1 MPRRMGERML
11 VRSLLVAVVAV
22 LLVASTAAAGTYS
35 HYARVYPNGRTGA
48 PLSNGTDGWRP
59 AGNVSNFPGYT
70 SYERC
75 STDGA
80 FGTKLTRE
88 TTSQAGNDYGW
99 RYYAPLGTSV
109 KGFSVALVN
118 YANPDM
124 GEVDVAQDGDRYY
137 YRNIRG
143 GQAGSGGDPVVVE
156 RSGLTPAGGPFIWG
170 SCDAAEC
177 SAAPGQPIAGFDI
190 YRARVDLDDSS
201 APTGAV
207 SGQSASE
214 DSWASSER
222 LDVTAHDAGGGVFRL
237 LLKTD
242 GSIAQAVAPSTQ
254 ASCVDVAPDNSNP
267 YEFASAK
274 PCPDDASGAIN
285 VDTRMLPDGPH
296 TIEVI
301 AEDAGGN
308 RQTIYGPIV
317 KTVRNTVTEEQNT
330 APVLSPVLRLTAA
343 SVRTRRAQVAVRFG
357 QRTRFAGILRD

>member
-124 GEVDVAQDGDRYY
+124 GEVDVAQDGDRYF

-143 GQAGSGGDPVVVE
+143 GQAGSGGAPIVVE
-156 RSGLTPAGGPFIWG
+156 ASGLTPAGGPFIWG
-170 SCDAAEC
+170 SCDATEC

-201 APTGAV
+201 APTGRVA
-207 SGQSASE
+207 GESASE
-214 DSWASSER
+214 DTWASNER
-222 LDVTAHDAGGGVFRL
+222 LEVSAHDAGGGVYRFL
-237 LLKTD
+237 LRTD
-242 GSIAQAVAPSTQ
+242 GAVVQTVAASTQ
-254 ASCVDVAPDNSNP
+254 SSCVDIAPGNSNP
-267 YEFASAK
+267 YEFASPK
-274 PCPDDASGAIN
+274 PCPDDAGAVIDI
-285 VDTRMLPDGPH
+285 DTHELSEGPH
-296 TIEVI
+296 TFEVI

-308 RQTIYGPIV
+308 RRTIYGPIV
-317 KTVRNTVTEEQNT
+317 KTVRNAATASQNS
-330 APVLSPVLRLTAA
+330 APILSPVLRLTAR
-343 SVRTRRAQVAVRFG
+343 SVRTGRARVAVRFG
-357 QRTRFAGILRD
+357 ERARFVGVLRD